1 MRPIGGIIFAYLND
15 KLGRKTV
22 LFASLA
28 GFVLL
33 SYPLFSLLFENTFS
47 AILIAML
54 LFAVLEAM
62 FQAVMPALMTELFP
76 ARVRYTGLSV
86 SYNMSMA
93 LFGGTTPL
101 ICVWLVKVSGGD
113 VWMPV
118 YYLIAT
124 CIIAIVTLFFIP
136 ETYKKE
142 LD

>member
-1 MRPIGGIIFAYLND
+1 
-15 KLGRKTV
+15 
-22 LFASLA
+22 
-28 GFVLL
+28 
-33 SYPLFSLLFENTFS
+33 
-47 AILIAML
+47 ML